1 MCCKIGMHNT
11 NTTIGD
17 TVGLIGKLDEVL
29 CKAAKVEGK
38 SRRGRKARVSLGTL
52 LFSTIRQ
59 KICRRGAMAEHV
71 KKTSAKSLDGSTV
84 SRRLAKVSKKQLEA
98 VSDCLLGPIGDRSSN
113 PGGYYRDYR
122 TVGIDGTCFTLI
134 NNEAIIEKVPKS
146 KSRRSMD
153 QDPGEAAFPQ
163 IYASSLV
170 ELGPHNP
177 LALSVGL
184 EGESEME
191 LSVGLLKKLSKTDML
206 LGDRLYG
213 VGWFL
218 HQIVEHGNCGAIL
231 LKVPNSQTAR
241 AIEELEDGSWIV
253 EVDVRSRRRP
263 ADIIATHRVREIRYE
278 IASTDAQGQTRI
290 DTYRLWTD
298 LMDCRIDPAK
308 VLIDLYQQRWEH
320 EGYYR
325 ELKLELKKQK
335 HLNAQ
340 LPETVLIEILS
351 MVWASAL
358 IAKERLRIASI
369 NDSQDTSRRVR
380 FDVVLENMRAL
391 WPLQRQVGIHLSQ
404 EQFEAI
410 ARSLSVEA
418 SLYYT
423 PQKRRRSCPR
433 KVRQNQKHWPKI
445 RERTESNQPVRI
457 TLLTHT

>member
-1 MCCKIGMHNT
+1 MQNT
-11 NTTIGD
+11 NTAILNP
-17 TVGLIGKLDEVL
+17 VALIGSLDEAL
-29 CKAAKVEGK
+29 SKASGREGK
-38 SRRGRKARVSLGTL
+38 PRRGRRASVSLGTL

-59 KICRRGAMAEHV
+59 KICRRGAMSEHV
-71 KKTSAKSLDGSTV
+71 KMASARSLEGSTV
-84 SRRLAKVSKKQLEA
+84 SRRLAKVSKEQLEA
-98 VSDCLLGPIGDRSSN
+98 VGGCLLGPIGDRSSN
-113 PGGYYRDYR
+113 AGGYYRDYR

-134 NNEAIIEKVPKS
+134 NSEAIIEKVPKS
-146 KSRRSMD
+146 KSGRSMY
-153 QDPGEAAFPQ
+153 EESVEVAFPQ
-163 IYASSLV
+163 INASSLV

-177 LALSVGL
+177 LALSVGI

-191 LSVGLLKKLSKTDML
+191 LSIGLLKELSKADML

-218 HQIVEHGNCGAIL
+218 HQVVEQDRCGAFL
-231 LKVPNSQTAR
+231 LKVSNSQTSR
-241 AIEELEDGSWIV
+241 GIEELEDGSWIV

-263 ADIIATHRVREIRYE
+263 ADIIASHRVREIRYE
-278 IASTDAQGQTRI
+278 IDSTDEQGQPRKE
-290 DTYRLWTD
+290 TYRLWTN
-298 LMDCRIDPAK
+298 LMDCRIDPAT

-340 LPETVLIEILS
+340 LPETALIEILS

-358 IAKERLRIASI
+358 IAKERQRLATL
-369 NDSQDTSRRVR
+369 NGPTETSRRVR
-380 FDVVLENMRAL
+380 FDVVQENIRVL
-391 WPLQRQVGIHLSQ
+391 WPLQRQVGVHLSQ
-404 EQFEAI
+404 AQFEAI
-410 ARSLSVEA
+410 VQSLSEEA

-423 PQKRRRSCPR
+423 PEKRKRSCPR

-457 TLLTHT
+457 TVIDRK